1 MSLSIITS
9 SKEYLI
15 IFPLVHLPLRLDIMV
30 SSTLKSVGLF
40 AIGAAAHGA
49 VTSYKIAGQDYPG

>member
-1 MSLSIITS
+1 MHSSLG
-9 SKEYLI
+9 
-15 IFPLVHLPLRLDIMV
+15 LDIMV
-30 SSTLKSVGLF
+30 SSTLKSVALF

>member
-1 MSLSIITS
+1 
-9 SKEYLI
+9 
-15 IFPLVHLPLRLDIMV
+15 MV
-30 SSTLKSVGLF
+30 SSTLKSVALF